1 MPQQLSS
8 PDVLGTARR
17 AERSVARWTTYLLCG
32 CLALE
37 AGTIASDLARRS
49 WLDRVAAGAP
59 LVAAEAAARDA
70 QYQTIDRLKWAAFLG
85 AAIVWLAWLYRA
97 YGNLTLVGSKRSRFP
112 RAWAVGYWLIPF
124 VNLVRPYAVMRDLWL
139 RSASLNDRDGY
150 DSLPPPQL
158 LAWWWGISV
167 TWVVSGWLL
176 AFLTRDARTPAEL
189 AQAADLGM
197 VVSAVGMIAVVLAI
211 FVVRGIDRTQQ
222 CFE

>member
-1 MPQQLSS
+1 M
-8 PDVLGTARR
+8 
-17 AERSVARWTTYLLCG
+17 ARWTTYLLCA

-37 AGTIASDLARRS
+37 AGTIATGLARRA

-70 QYQTIDRLKWAAFLG
+70 QYQTIDRLKLAAFLCT
-85 AAIVWLAWLYRA
+85 AIVWLAWLYRA
-97 YGNLTLVGSKRSRFP
+97 YGNLALVGSKRSRFAP
-112 RAWAVGYWLIPF
+112 SWAVGYWLIPL
-124 VNLVRPYAVMRDLWL
+124 VNLVWPYAVMRDLWL

-158 LAWWWGISV
+158 LSWWWGISL
-167 TWVVSGWLL
+167 TWAMAGWVL

-189 AQAADLGM
+189 AQATDLGM

-211 FVVRGIDRTQQ
+211 FVMRGIDRAQQ

>member
-1 MPQQLSS
+1 M
-8 PDVLGTARR
+8 
-17 AERSVARWTTYLLCG
+17 ARWTTYLLCA

-37 AGTIASDLARRS
+37 AGTIASGLARRS

-70 QYQTIDRLKWAAFLG
+70 QYQTIDRLKVAALLG
-85 AAIVWLAWLYRA
+85 TAVLWLVWLYRA
-97 YGNLTLVGSKRSRFP
+97 YGNLTLVGSRRSRFP
-112 RAWAVGYWLIPF
+112 RAWAIGYWLIPI

-158 LAWWWGISV
+158 LSWWWGISLA
-167 TWVVSGWLL
+167 WVISGALL

-189 AQAADLGM
+189 AQAIDLD
-197 VVSAVGMIAVVLAI
+197 VVVRAVGMIAVGLAI